1 MESKDNVEK
10 EKSKKIKLKDYL
22 IKIKSK
28 YILKQIFKHLRKNIL
43 LQTIKYNK
51 NIQKKLDFT
60 FKDFKEFSQKYS
72 KIELEII
79 PAENKYGKFINIINE
94 SDENFFHL
102 YFNNN
107 KKRTKCNKLKE
118 INKVKKIKIKIE
130 YPIKSFKELFKNCKC
145 IESITFNK
153 FSRNNITDMSYMFD
167 GCESL
172 KELNFDNFNTE
183 NVTDMNH
190 MFDSCFLLEELNLSK
205 FNTQNVSDMG
215 FMFYGCL
222 SLNKLNI
229 NNFNTQ
235 NVDNMNFMFDRCS
248 SLQEL
253 NLSNF
258 NTVNVSCMIGMFSN
272 CSSLKE
278 LNISNFE
285 ANNSTNIKDI
295 FSGCCSLDKLMLPPG
310 FTNLRDLKLPK
321 ITKLNN

>member
-1 MESKDNVEK
+1 MESKDNIEK
-10 EKSKKIKLKDYL
+10 EKSKKNKLKDYL

-28 YILKQIFKHLRKNIL
+28 YILKQIFKHLRRNIL

-51 NIQKKLDFT
+51 NMQKRLDFT
-60 FKDFKEFSQKYS
+60 FKDFKEFAEKYS
-72 KIELEII
+72 TIELEII

-94 SDENFFHL
+94 SDEN
-102 YFNNN
+102 YFQIYLNSD
-107 KKRTKCNKLKE
+107 KKSKLNE
-118 INKVKKIKIKIE
+118 INKIEKIKIKIE
-130 YPIKSFKELFKNCKC
+130 YPIKSFKELFKDCKC

-190 MFDSCFLLEELNLSK
+190 MFYNCFLLEELNLSK
-205 FNTQNVSDMG
+205 FNTQNVTDMG
-215 FMFYGCL
+215 FMFYGCT

-229 NNFNTQ
+229 DNFDTQ
-235 NVDNMNFMFDRCS
+235 NVDNMNFMFDRCT

-258 NTVNVSCMIGMFSN
+258 NTENVSCMIGMFSN

-285 ANNSTNIKDI
+285 ANNSTNRENM
-295 FSGCCSLDKLMLPPG
+295 FSGCCSLDELKLSPC
-310 FTNLRDLKLPK
+310 FTNLKDLKLPK
-321 ITKLNN
+321 ITSNNDENN